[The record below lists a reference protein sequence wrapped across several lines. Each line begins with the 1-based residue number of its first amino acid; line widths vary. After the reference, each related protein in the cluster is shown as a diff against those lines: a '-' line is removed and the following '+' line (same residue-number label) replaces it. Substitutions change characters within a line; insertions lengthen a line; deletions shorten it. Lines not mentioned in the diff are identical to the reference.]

1 MKCTYNRSLWF
12 VEAYIFLFQFLQDT
26 CNILLMKAFTLID
39 NESKQNTKVIIW
51 KAHPHERGCRYI
63 FLIDI
68 LLLKQKQI
76 LIVMKWCHVRWQTFS
91 PNVTCSCSQNI
102 SNFLL
107 PTWIANWDVS
117 TPLHQ
122 RKHIVRRGQRMGSRN
137 LLTKGFSNQVPLK
150 LGMPRLLDKLSNL
163 IKDRQYVNIKTSGRK
178 GFIVC
183 LEEHTYKNL
192 EGISE
197 NEMLPTSIVWAFCF
211 LKCHG
216 IGIKLFAMIG
226 VGSC

>member
-1 MKCTYNRSLWF
+1 
-12 VEAYIFLFQFLQDT
+12 
-26 CNILLMKAFTLID
+26 
-39 NESKQNTKVIIW
+39 
-51 KAHPHERGCRYI
+51 
-63 FLIDI
+63 
-68 LLLKQKQI
+68 
-76 LIVMKWCHVRWQTFS
+76 
-91 PNVTCSCSQNI
+91 
-102 SNFLL
+102 
-107 PTWIANWDVS
+107 
-117 TPLHQ
+117 
-122 RKHIVRRGQRMGSRN
+122 MGSRN

-150 LGMPRLLDKLSNL
+150 LGMPQLLDKLSNL